1 MDSKQYFKKH
11 FKKLNIKKNDNICLY
26 AAIAPFG
33 IYDNNLYKIIIDT
46 LLKIIGKNGTLIM
59 PCYNFSFDR
68 KKIYNPIKNYNKK
81 KDIYSFFFNNYKK
94 YQSPSLIHR
103 HCGVG
108 IKANL
113 LKKTK
118 TNQSFGKNSD
128 FEIFYKNKFNLLML
142 GCEASLGATY
152 FHHLERLINVNY
164 RKNIILK
171 FKVKDGSKSYK
182 NINFN
187 YYGRKT
193 DNFEENFDVF
203 FKSLKLKKNIVN
215 IKYGS
220 SCYVPI
226 DSLHKASMLVLKKNK
241 SALIKKCF

>member
-1 MDSKQYFKKH
+1 MCIEHIDKVQYLVH
-11 FKKLNIKKNDNICLY
+11 RL
-26 AAIAPFG
+26 
-33 IYDNNLYKIIIDT
+33 
-46 LLKIIGKNGTLIM
+46 
-59 PCYNFSFDR
+59 
-68 KKIYNPIKNYNKK
+68 
-81 KDIYSFFFNNYKK
+81 
-94 YQSPSLIHR
+94 QS
-103 HCGVG
+103 
-108 IKANL
+108 
-113 LKKTK
+113 
-118 TNQSFGKNSD
+118 
-128 FEIFYKNKFNLLML
+128 
-142 GCEASLGATY
+142 TY

-203 FKSLKLKKNIVN
+203 FKNLKLKKNIVN